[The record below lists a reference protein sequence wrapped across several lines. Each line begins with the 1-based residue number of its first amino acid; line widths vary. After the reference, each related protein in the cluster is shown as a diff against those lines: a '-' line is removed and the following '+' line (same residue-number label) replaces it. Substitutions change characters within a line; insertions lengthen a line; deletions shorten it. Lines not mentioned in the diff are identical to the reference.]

1 MAIHYLMQAQKS
13 SDDFDET
20 VDPKTLKLIGKTKLN
35 LSALYIEL
43 RRFADAREYA
53 EQSLAIIQGE
63 VNSRLEDK
71 EIDEL
76 SEEEQKEI
84 TELIT
89 TMVIAF
95 YNVGAAAEALY
106 EYQNAIEAYKNAA
119 NLGIKYLDQ
128 TLDIVQLAKTAY
140 EESRIQADASI
151 ASKSTEESRISK

>member
-1 MAIHYLMQAQKS
+1 MAIHYLLQAQKFC
-13 SDDFDET
+13 DDFDEA
-20 VDPKTLKLIGKTKLN
+20 VDPQTLKLMSKTKLN

-43 RRFADAREYA
+43 RRFEDAREYA

-71 EIDEL
+71 ELDEL
-76 SEEEQKEI
+76 LEEERKEL

-106 EYQNAIEAYKNAA
+106 EY
-119 NLGIKYLDQ
+119 
-128 TLDIVQLAKTAY
+128 
-140 EESRIQADASI
+140 
-151 ASKSTEESRISK
+151 

>member
-1 MAIHYLMQAQKS
+1 MS
-13 SDDFDET
+13 
-20 VDPKTLKLIGKTKLN
+20 KTKLN

-43 RRFADAREYA
+43 RRFEDAREYA

-71 EIDEL
+71 ELDEL
-76 SEEEQKEI
+76 LEEERKEL

-106 EYQNAIEAYKNAA
+106 EY
-119 NLGIKYLDQ
+119 
-128 TLDIVQLAKTAY
+128 
-140 EESRIQADASI
+140 
-151 ASKSTEESRISK
+151 